1 MARNTIVIRGDG
13 RFIEGIL
20 GTGFTPK
27 PGTAM
32 MIKGGVA
39 MDGSGNHTYIPWD
52 GAADGEQDEVI
63 ILRENEGK
71 GGLTTTAYADSEHI
85 YMYIPVRGDEL
96 LVLFGDVSGTG
107 ASSDVAVGDKLMIDD
122 VTGKAIPTTGSPEM
136 EPFKALEAIVDATA
150 DQLILVRM
158 IA

>member
-13 RFIEGIL
+13 RYTEGTL

-32 MIKGGVA
+32 MIKSGVA
-39 MDGSGNHTYIPWD
+39 MDGSGRHTYIPWD

-71 GGLTTTAYADSEHI
+71 GGLPTVAYADSEHC
-85 YMYIPVRGDEL
+85 YLFIPVRGDEF
-96 LVLFGDVSGTG
+96 LVLFGDVAGTG
-107 ASSDVAVGDKLMIDD
+107 AASDVAVGDKLMIDD

-136 EPFKALEAIVDATA
+136 EPFKALEGFVDATA
-150 DQLILVRM
+150 DVLLLVRM